1 MCSIDKFIDDMIIF
15 IRTFQD
21 HLLVVE
27 EFLQR
32 FRTANLTAKPS
43 KFHWIQQPRMFG
55 IHCGK
60 PKAETH
66 TRESGSNRELFQT
79 TNKEAF
85 KIVSWFNGLLSEIHP
100 PFFSFSVS
108 IVGFWPR
115 KDNWQS
121 HAERVP
127 AKRIPYVKICTHGDA
142 SLEVTLHIHLE
153 DRCVGWSYRSN
164 SSPTLEWHQETSC

>member
-1 MCSIDKFIDDMIIF
+1 MRKLLQVMCSIDKFIDYMIIF

-100 PFFSFSVS
+100 QFFSFSVS
-108 IVGFWPR
+108 IVGS
-115 KDNWQS
+115 DQ
-121 HAERVP
+121 ERTTDKVMRRESQHNAFLTLKSALMVTP
-127 AKRIPYVKICTHGDA
+127 VLKLPYIFILKIDV
-142 SLEVTLHIHLE
+142 SDEVIGAILLQH
-153 DRCVGWSYRSN
+153 
-164 SSPTLEWHQETSC
+164 

>member
-100 PFFSFSVS
+100 QFFSFSVYMMNP
-108 IVGFWPR
+108 VL
-115 KDNWQS
+115 KL
-121 HAERVP
+121 
-127 AKRIPYVKICTHGDA
+127 PYIFILKIDV
-142 SLEVTLHIHLE
+142 SDEVIGAILLQH
-153 DRCVGWSYRSN
+153 
-164 SSPTLEWHQETSC
+164 